1 MQNIFGFTS
10 VLPTCGAWSHICWST
25 CSAGTQSDDQSIFV
39 FILLN
44 VIKASTLYTLC
55 YLRGLGINVGFAHTI
70 SNSSVNRFV
79 AKCPS
84 LSSPRYRG
92 DVDVDVEVQVDRG
105 QICPK
110 VCQFW
115 GGVDVDVDF
124 DQVCPT
130 LSQDMEVRKDGP
142 SQIPDLPIW
151 TLHPHH
157 QASTLC
163 TVLTMRAEMMM
174 RIMTR

>member
-1 MQNIFGFTS
+1 MPGLTS
-10 VLPTCGAWSHICWST
+10 ADLHST

-44 VIKASTLYTLC
+44 VITASTLYTLC
-55 YLRGLGINVGFAHTI
+55 YICDHCVNVGFAHII
-70 SNSSVNRFV
+70 SNNSVNRFV
-79 AKCPS
+79 AKCLS

-92 DVDVDVEVQVDRG
+92 DVDVDVEVQVDSG
-105 QICPK
+105 QIRPK
-110 VCQFW
+110 VCQFS

-151 TLHPHH
+151 TLHPH

-174 RIMTR
+174 RIMMR